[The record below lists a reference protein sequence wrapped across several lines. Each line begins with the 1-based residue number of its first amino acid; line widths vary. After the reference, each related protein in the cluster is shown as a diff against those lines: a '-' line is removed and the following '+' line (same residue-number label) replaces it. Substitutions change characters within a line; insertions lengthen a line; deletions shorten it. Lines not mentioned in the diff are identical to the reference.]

1 MVWTIRIAKLGLIVG
16 SWLLFGYVTLAV
28 LAALVLLT
36 LLLNAED
43 AFWAGMG

>member
-16 SWLLFGYVTLAV
+16 GWLLFGYMALAV
-28 LAALVLLT
+28 LVALVLLT

-43 AFWAGMG
+43 VFWSGMD